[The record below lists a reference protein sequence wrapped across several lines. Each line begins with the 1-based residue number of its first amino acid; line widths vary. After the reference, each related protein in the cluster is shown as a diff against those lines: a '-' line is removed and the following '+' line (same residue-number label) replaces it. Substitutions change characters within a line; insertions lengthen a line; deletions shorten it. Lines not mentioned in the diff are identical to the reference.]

1 MGWFSQYECLVVY
14 ILIETVD
21 LLFRLREHDYH
32 YDHIDYVVHTSVEG
46 LDEDL
51 MALYLGYRDW
61 E

>member
-1 MGWFSQYECLVVY
+1 VVY

-51 MALYLGYRDW
+51 MALYLGYRD
-61 E
+61 